1 MKNPLGSRAKIVA
14 LSLLILANAIIINNA
29 SLDIKYWIALSIIFV
44 SLLLINYGFFV
55 LYNKTKNK

>member
-1 MKNPLGSRAKIVA
+1 MKNPFGSRAKIVA

-44 SLLLINYGFFV
+44 SLLLINYEFFV

>member
-44 SLLLINYGFFV
+44 SLLLINYEFFV